1 MDAPNQQPNNTTIY
15 ARVQIGKGDSVEEQ
29 IRRVITFSE
38 ETDSEV
44 VARYIDNEG
53 DREQFA

>member
-29 IRRVITFSE
+29 IRE
-38 ETDSEV
+38 
-44 VARYIDNEG
+44 
-53 DREQFA
+53 